1 MKYFFGVILI
11 LCIGF
16 QSCQDAVIPVS
27 DIIHYTPRKASVV
40 IKINDFQ
47 AFKSELINNDF
58 LELTKTSKPYT
69 DSNELL
75 STLNYIQAKDQ
86 SLLAINEIG
95 KGNYDYTFI
104 TKKHS
109 DLFSIDSTINR
120 TIESLTYESASIRVL
135 TIDKHKVY
143 STFVKNYFIG
153 SSSKLIIENIIRSQ
167 GNLNAD
173 PNLAKLFEVAQSNT
187 SANVFINHKQ
197 SENLFSKVLSD
208 PLAKVV
214 SQLNDWTSFDTKI
227 TQDYIKLNG
236 VALNNTGSNNTLD
249 IIKNTSPSSSEG
261 ADIVPINADYFISL
275 NSANSGLVENKST
288 SDSIFYN
295 SRELLK
301 VGIND
306 QQIFAVSTS
315 DNLHFEDHLQKYVK
329 SKGDF
334 RDFLIWNLNDSTV
347 VSKHYPT
354 LFKNIKSKHVA
365 KVGSFYVFTS
375 DMESLESIITNFQNN
390 ATFAQ
395 LSSYKTLR
403 NELADESS
411 ILVIGNLNK
420 VKENEGILNSG
431 FKNHLSKTDLGD
443 YKFIALQY
451 IVEGDFA
458 HFHALLKKA
467 NTSTVN
473 SNLVTQIFSTILD
486 AEVATDPQFV
496 LNHYTKKKEIVV
508 QDVENNLYLIST
520 EGKVLWKKKLD
531 SKIRGEITQVDLY
544 RNGRLQLAFTTASKL
559 MIVDRNSKDVSPFP
573 IDFNGTI
580 TQPLSVFDYSKT
592 KDYRFVVVMDQDVR
606 MYDRN
611 GKSVNGF
618 TFRKAK
624 SSIINNPKHIRI
636 GSKDYLVFQE
646 GSGKLDILHRTGDVR
661 INVKGT
667 IEFSGN
673 QVYLY
678 DGKFTTTNASGDLIQ
693 IDQNGGINK
702 LELNLKDQHL
712 IDATTKTL
720 ATISE
725 NVLTIKDNS
734 TTLDFGIYTLPKIYY
749 INDTI
754 YVTTTDLQTNK
765 VYLFNSNAELLENF
779 PVFGDSKIDL
789 DDMDNDNKLEM
800 VTKGDNNSIICYK
813 IN

>member
-1 MKYFFGVILI
+1 MKYFFGIILI
-11 LCIGF
+11 VCLGF
-16 QSCQDAVIPVS
+16 HSCQEAVIPVS
-27 DIIHYTPRKASVV
+27 DIIHYTPRKAAVV

-58 LELTKTSKPYT
+58 LELTKGSNAYLDSK
-69 DSNELL
+69 SLL
-75 STLNYIQAKDQ
+75 STLSYIQTKDP

-104 TKKHS
+104 TKKHNE
-109 DLFSIDSTINR
+109 LFSIDSTVNR
-120 TIESLTYESASIRVL
+120 TIETLTYESASIRVL

-143 STFVKNYFIG
+143 STFFKNYFIG
-153 SSSKLIIENIIRSQ
+153 SSSKLIIENLIRSQ
-167 GNLNAD
+167 GDLKAD
-173 PNLAKLFEVAQSNT
+173 PSLVKLFEVAQNNS
-187 SANVFINHKQ
+187 SANIFVNHKQ
-197 SENLFSKVLSD
+197 GENLFSTVLSG
-208 PLAKVV
+208 PLANEVT
-214 SQLNDWTSFDTKI
+214 QLNDWTSFDSKI

-236 VALNNTGSNNTLD
+236 VALNNPGSKNTLD
-249 IIKNTSPSSSEG
+249 LVTNTTPATSEG

-275 NSANSGLVENKST
+275 NSENSGLVENKNT
-288 SDSIFYN
+288 TDSLFYN

-301 VGIND
+301 IGISD

-315 DNLHFEDHLQKYVK
+315 DNLDFEDRLQKYVK
-329 SKGDF
+329 DQGDF
-334 RDFLIWNLNDSTV
+334 RDFVIWNLNDSTV
-347 VSKHYPT
+347 VSKHYPK
-354 LFKNIKSKHVA
+354 LFPKIKSKHVA
-365 KVGSFYVFTS
+365 KVGSFYVFTNA
-375 DMESLESIITNFQNN
+375 MEPLESMITNFQNN
-390 ATFAQ
+390 ATLAQ

-403 NELADESS
+403 NELAGESS

-420 VKENEGILNSG
+420 IKGNKAILNDN
-431 FKNHLSKTDLGD
+431 FKDYFSEKDLGE
-443 YKFIALQY
+443 YKFIAFQY
-451 IVEGDFA
+451 IAEGDFA
-458 HFHALLKKA
+458 HFHTLLKKA

-473 SNLVTQIFSTILD
+473 SNLITQIFSTILD
-486 AEVATDPQFV
+486 AEVATNPQFV

-559 MIVDRNSKDVSPFP
+559 MIVDRNGKDVSPFP
-573 IDFNGTI
+573 IEFKGTI

-592 KDYRFVVVMDQDVR
+592 KDYRFVVVMDQDVK

-624 SSIINNPKHIRI
+624 NSIINNPKHIRI
-636 GSKDYLVFQE
+636 GSKDYLIFQE
-646 GSGKLDILHRTGDVR
+646 SNGKLDILHRTGDVR

-667 IEFSGN
+667 IDFSGN

-678 DGKFTTTNASGDLIQ
+678 DGKFTTTNADGDLIQ

-720 ATISE
+720 ASISE

-749 INDTI
+749 INDVI

-765 VYLFNSNAELLENF
+765 VYLFNSDAELMENF
-779 PVFGDSKIDL
+779 PVFGDSRIDL

-800 VTKGDNNSIICYK
+800 VTKGDNNSVICYK